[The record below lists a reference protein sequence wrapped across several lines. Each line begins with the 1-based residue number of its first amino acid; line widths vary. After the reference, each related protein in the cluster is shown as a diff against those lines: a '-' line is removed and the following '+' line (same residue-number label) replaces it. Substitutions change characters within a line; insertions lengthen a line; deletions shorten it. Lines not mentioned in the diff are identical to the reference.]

1 MQKLVERQQKLRR
14 DPRLAAKLKRAKA
27 KGEEFDDMSDD
38 DSDDSDGDDIHIKGA
53 VNSTD
58 IMAEA
63 KKKRMS
69 KAEKLEKIIEGRQKW
84 EATVS
89 VGTAI
94 LSESYLLVFL

>member
-1 MQKLVERQQKLRR
+1 MNYTSTTRSTSQPKL
-14 DPRLAAKLKRAKA
+14 PRV
-27 KGEEFDDMSDD
+27 SDD
-38 DSDDSDGDDIHIKGA
+38 WFIMA
-53 VNSTD
+53 ED

>member
-1 MQKLVERQQKLRR
+1 
-14 DPRLAAKLKRAKA
+14 
-27 KGEEFDDMSDD
+27 
-38 DSDDSDGDDIHIKGA
+38 
-53 VNSTD
+53 
-58 IMAEA
+58 MAEA

-94 LSESYLLVFL
+94 LSESYLLDFL